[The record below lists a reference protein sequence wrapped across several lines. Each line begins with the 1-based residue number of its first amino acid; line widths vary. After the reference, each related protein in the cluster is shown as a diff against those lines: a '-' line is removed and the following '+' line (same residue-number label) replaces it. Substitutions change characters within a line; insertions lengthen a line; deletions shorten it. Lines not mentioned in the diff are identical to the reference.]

1 MCFFA
6 FGAFLFSLIISKSNT
21 VIIVLAILGI
31 YLLIASR
38 YWFITKMYQ
47 FYARFPFQ
55 FRLSQWD
62 FNIDAT
68 NKSKVDAF
76 LKLDKSVGNHLLIY
90 GSLSTGKTSLGVGIL
105 NELSIKNNSCLYVNA
120 IKMFNYFF
128 KDEGDVL
135 KTHEIWNWKSVDFLM
150 IDDINPSEPIED
162 ELISPK
168 KLLSFIDTLKS
179 ENIENRETLKNKN
192 VIWVLGS
199 KLPFGEENNDKW
211 KKMLLDIDIAEGKI
225 STINL

>member
-1 MCFFA
+1 
-6 FGAFLFSLIISKSNT
+6 
-21 VIIVLAILGI
+21 
-31 YLLIASR
+31 
-38 YWFITKMYQ
+38 
-47 FYARFPFQ
+47 
-55 FRLSQWD
+55 
-62 FNIDAT
+62 
-68 NKSKVDAF
+68 
-76 LKLDKSVGNHLLIY
+76 
-90 GSLSTGKTSLGVGIL
+90 
-105 NELSIKNNSCLYVNA
+105 
-120 IKMFNYFF
+120 MFNYFF

-135 KTHEIWNWKSVDFLM
+135 ETHEIWNWKTVDFLM

-199 KLPFGEENNDKW
+199 KLPFGEENKDKW

-225 STINL
+225 SIHL